1 MTDAQRTR
9 ILAGLQAHLQEELT
23 ETHALPG
30 DGDHHGRGFDHHGRG
45 FDHNGRGF
53 DHHGRGFD
61 HNGGGAGQNGADGT
75 ASPSTGG
82 TALTF

>member
-30 DGDHHGRGFDHHGRG
+30 DG
-45 FDHNGRGF
+45 DHNGRGF

>member
-45 FDHNGRGF
+45 FDHNG
-53 DHHGRGFD
+53 
-61 HNGGGAGQNGADGT
+61 GGAGQNGADGT

>member
-30 DGDHHGRGFDHHGRG
+30 DGDHHGRGFDH
-45 FDHNGRGF
+45 
-53 DHHGRGFD
+53 
-61 HNGGGAGQNGADGT
+61 NGGGAGQNGADGT